1 MLRVEDAIAT
11 VPEETALVAHA
22 AFPNGNVYLWIR
34 DELGQIYQDK
44 DFAELYDERGQPGWS
59 AWRLAM
65 VCILQFMEDLT
76 DRQAADAVRG
86 RIDWKYLLGLE
97 LKDRGFESSRISSRD
112 VTRNTERHCQS

>member
-44 DFAELYDERGQPGWS
+44 
-59 AWRLAM
+59 
-65 VCILQFMEDLT
+65 V
-76 DRQAADAVRG
+76 
-86 RIDWKYLLGLE
+86 
-97 LKDRGFESSRISSRD
+97 ISSKEHTIDVGAHRD
-112 VTRNTERHCQS
+112 APLQVNDKSDQNLVKIFLEIT